1 MTSPSEHMLEALSLA
16 KKGLLTTRPNPMVGC
31 VITLDNKII
40 GRGWHKT
47 AGEGHAEVK
56 AIQDVFENLGPE
68 AESALARS
76 EMFVTLEPCS
86 TTGKTPPCSE
96 TIKKHGIKK
105 VYIASEDNSQ
115 DGFAKKEKAIEIVE
129 GLLEKEARELNRGF
143 FSRIEK
149 NRPFITAKMA
159 TGLDGGIALASGES
173 KWITSEISRKDVH
186 KLRATNEAI
195 LTGTGTILKDNPTL
209 TSRDSEYDRNEVMQ
223 PLRVVIDRN
232 NSLTGKEN
240 IFSSE
245 AKTLVFTTQGSR
257 LKSNNAEICIMT
269 KQDINDLNLIME
281 YLANEKSI
289 NTLLVESGSEIYDA
303 LLANKLI
310 DEFIL
315 YQAPKLLGKG
325 RKTFSKF
332 GETNQKLSTIDFEI
346 NTITNLG
353 QDKKI
358 IMTPNYK

>member
-1 MTSPSEHMLEALSLA
+1 MTSPSEHMREALSLA

-47 AGEGHAEVK
+47 AGEGHAEVN
-56 AIQDVFENLGPE
+56 AIQDVFNNLGPK
-68 AESALARS
+68 AKSALTRS

-86 TTGKTPPCSE
+86 TTGQTPPCSE
-96 TIKKHGIKK
+96 VIKKHGIKK

-149 NRPFITAKMA
+149 KRPFITAKMA
-159 TGLDGGIALASGES
+159 TGLDGGIALATGKS
-173 KWITSEISRKDVH
+173 KWITSDISREDVH

-195 LTGTGTILKDNPTL
+195 LTGTGTILNDNPSL
-209 TSRDSEYDRNEVMQ
+209 TTRDSGYDINDVKQ

-232 NSLTGKEN
+232 LYLTGQEN

-245 AKTLVFTTQGSR
+245 AKTLVFTT
-257 LKSNNAEICIMT
+257 KNNKINSNSAEILIMS
-269 KQDINDLNLIME
+269 KQDLNNLNLIME
-281 YLANEKSI
+281 YLAKEKSI
-289 NTLLVESGSEIYDA
+289 NTLMVESGSRIFDA
-303 LLANKLI
+303 LLAEHLI

-315 YQAPKLLGKG
+315 YQAPKLLGKN
-325 RKTFSKF
+325 RKTFSNF
-332 GETNQKLSTIDFEI
+332 DQTNRKLSTIVFEI
-346 NTITNLG
+346 KEITNLG

-358 IMTPNYK
+358 ILTPNYT